1 MISFPLL
8 PINKNYSPHSTTSN
22 LLRLGS
28 DEQWLEYIEAALLE
42 NRFCLYLK
50 ELNALATLDTQRA
63 YDIVLV
69 LITEEGQKIPA
80 EVFQPV
86 AERYGFGAK
95 LNHWI
100 IENLVHNL
108 SQISAPHLENSRFT
122 IPLSSASLKDYR
134 WLEIIDSHLTHLGI
148 YQDSIGFELSE
159 NLALSDLITTSEL
172 MTHLQTLG
180 YRLTL
185 DNCGSQMASFS
196 YLQYLPI
203 DYIKISEQFV
213 RAMHDDLTDQAIV
226 EMIHYLAQT
235 MGLQTIAKGIDSAE
249 ILKMVMSLGVDYG
262 QGRYLTDSQLLDFK
276 QFRQMN

>member
-8 PINKNYSPHSTTSN
+8 PINKNYSPHSTSSN
-22 LLRLGS
+22 LLRFGS
-28 DEQWLEYIEAALLE
+28 DQQWLKNIEAALLE
-42 NRFCLYLK
+42 NRFCLYLR
-50 ELNALATLDTQRA
+50 EINALATLDTQRS
-63 YDIVLV
+63 YDILLV

-80 EVFQPV
+80 EVFQPI
-86 AERYGFGAK
+86 AERYGFGTK
-95 LNHWI
+95 LNHWM
-100 IENLVHNL
+100 IEQLIQSL
-108 SQISAPHLENSRFT
+108 SQISAQHLENYRFT

-134 WLEIIDSHLTHLGI
+134 WLEMIDSSLTHLRI

-159 NLALSDLITTSEL
+159 NLALSDLVTTSEL

-213 RAMHDDLTDQAIV
+213 RTMHEDLTDRAIV

-235 MGLQTIAKGIDSAE
+235 MGLQTIAKGVDNADL
-249 ILKMVMSLGVDYG
+249 LKMAMSLGVDYA
-262 QGRYLTDSQLLDFK
+262 QGRYLTDVQLLDLK
-276 QFRQMN
+276 QLR